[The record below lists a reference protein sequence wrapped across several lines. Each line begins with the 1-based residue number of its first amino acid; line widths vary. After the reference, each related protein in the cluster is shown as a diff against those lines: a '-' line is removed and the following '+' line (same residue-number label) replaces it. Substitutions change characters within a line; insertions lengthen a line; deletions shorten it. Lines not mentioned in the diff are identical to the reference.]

1 MPAFAW
7 IKARKKCGQK
17 PHRNKRTN
25 DMNKRT
31 KYMHDTKER
40 DICVLFGIIVDNV
53 DNTFVCVLLLSY
65 EKPVVQANNYIDHDV
80 RRTKRR
86 STLIFNKNRFPS
98 PKISIS
104 FFCYLFVLCLFSMFA
119 FGNYICCF
127 FIMLHID
134 TWKPSIFFYFVRD
147 FFCLFI

>member
-104 FFCYLFVLCLFSMFA
+104 FFVIYLFYACSQCLLLETIFVVSLSCFISIPENRQFFSTSFD
-119 FGNYICCF
+119 I
-127 FIMLHID
+127 
-134 TWKPSIFFYFVRD
+134 